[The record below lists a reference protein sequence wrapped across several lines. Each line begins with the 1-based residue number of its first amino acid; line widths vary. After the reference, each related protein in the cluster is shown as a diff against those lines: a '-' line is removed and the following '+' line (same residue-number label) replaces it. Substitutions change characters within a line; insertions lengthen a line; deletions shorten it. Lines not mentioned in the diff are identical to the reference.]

1 MHMNKKTSQT
11 LLCLSLLIATNICQ
25 ISEAKRLVILHT
37 NDTHSQI
44 EPKDSLGGVLRRKA
58 YIDEVRRENG
68 KDNVLLL
75 DAGDFC
81 QGTPYFNF
89 YKGDIE
95 VEMMNLME
103 YDAVTLG
110 NHEFDNGVDAL
121 ANLLKKAKFKVVSSN
136 YDLSTSPL
144 SEKIDPWLML
154 EKGDVKVGIIGLNVN
169 PEDLIAKE
177 NYEGVFY
184 RDPIAIANQLAAD
197 LKNKG
202 ADVVIVL
209 SHLGYEY
216 ENTNKASDLKLAKA
230 ARNIDIIIGGH
241 SHTLLKEPVKVK
253 AADGREIL
261 IGQLGKSGFYL
272 GRIDLD
278 LKKAN

>member
-136 YDLSTSPL
+136 YDLSTTPL

>member
-136 YDLSTSPL
+136 YDLSTTPL

-154 EKGDVKVGIIGLNVN
+154 EKGDVKVGVIGLNVN

-278 LKKAN
+278 LKKVN

>member
-136 YDLSTSPL
+136 YDLSTTPL

-154 EKGDVKVGIIGLNVN
+154 EKGDVKVGVIGLNVN

>member
-136 YDLSTSPL
+136 YDLSATPL
-144 SEKIDPWLML
+144 AEKIDPWLML

-184 RDPIAIANQLAAD
+184 RDPIAVANQLAAD